1 MLAVFT
7 NDVSPNGVHLILGW
21 IARTVEDIDPEFVP
35 RPPNGGSEGLFTD
48 FPLNCSGVPG
58 LDSKPERIA
67 ITHLQLTLNHLS
79 DDILWLGVPAN
90 CVDEKKEANK
100 VGQV

>member
-7 NDVSPNGVHLILGW
+7 NDVSPN
-21 IARTVEDIDPEFVP
+21 DPEFVP